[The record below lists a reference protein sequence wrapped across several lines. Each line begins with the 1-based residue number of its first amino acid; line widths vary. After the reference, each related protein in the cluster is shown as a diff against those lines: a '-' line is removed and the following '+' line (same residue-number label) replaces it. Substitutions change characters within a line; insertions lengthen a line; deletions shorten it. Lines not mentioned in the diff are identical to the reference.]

1 MEEDEVP
8 RGGYKEA
15 LLSAAGKRQRS
26 KAHTGLTPPALQQ
39 WTKEADA
46 ASTTPRDAIN
56 TNVLQEPYVEHQA
69 EGTSCGFRSNLNAND
84 NNDSHSHQQ
93 PGAQPDDSQPP
104 HPELVELHQCKASII
119 TMNAM
124 RLEPLKRMRVSMRN
138 SILPKQTPVRRYQ
151 EIRGNQLR
159 RQGQVR
165 EQLHGLD
172 ISGRRR
178 LRQLECVKKQSINTD
193 LTTRE
198 MLVLAEARCHY
209 VALKLEAQDTQ
220 GSQSKLRRTLRKIR
234 SCSRMSPCLHRK
246 SSGQR
251 HSKRP

>member
-1 MEEDEVP
+1 MEEDEAP

-138 SILPKQTPVRRYQ
+138 SILPKQTPVQ
-151 EIRGNQLR
+151 
-159 RQGQVR
+159 
-165 EQLHGLD
+165 
-172 ISGRRR
+172 ISG
-178 LRQLECVKKQSINTD
+178 N
-193 LTTRE
+193 
-198 MLVLAEARCHY
+198 
-209 VALKLEAQDTQ
+209 
-220 GSQSKLRRTLRKIR
+220 
-234 SCSRMSPCLHRK
+234 
-246 SSGQR
+246 SG
-251 HSKRP
+251 

>member
-1 MEEDEVP
+1 
-8 RGGYKEA
+8 
-15 LLSAAGKRQRS
+15 
-26 KAHTGLTPPALQQ
+26 
-39 WTKEADA
+39 
-46 ASTTPRDAIN
+46 
-56 TNVLQEPYVEHQA
+56 
-69 EGTSCGFRSNLNAND
+69 
-84 NNDSHSHQQ
+84 
-93 PGAQPDDSQPP
+93 
-104 HPELVELHQCKASII
+104 
-119 TMNAM
+119 MNPM
-124 RLEPLKRMRVSMRN
+124 RLEPLKMMRVSMRN
-138 SILPKQTPVRRYQ
+138 SIYCQSRHLCRYQ

-193 LTTRE
+193 LTTHE

-220 GSQSKLRRTLRKIR
+220 GSQSKFKLRRTLRKIR

>member
-1 MEEDEVP
+1 M
-8 RGGYKEA
+8 
-15 LLSAAGKRQRS
+15 
-26 KAHTGLTPPALQQ
+26 
-39 WTKEADA
+39 
-46 ASTTPRDAIN
+46 
-56 TNVLQEPYVEHQA
+56 LQEPYVEHQA
-69 EGTSCGFRSNLNAND
+69 EGTSCGFRSHLNAND
-84 NNDSHSHQQ
+84 NNESHSHQQ
-93 PGAQPDDSQPP
+93 PGAQPDDSLPP

-124 RLEPLKRMRVSMRN
+124 RLEPLTRMRVSMRN
-138 SILPKQTPVRRYQ
+138 SILPKSHPCRYQ
-151 EIRGNQLR
+151 KTRGNQLR
-159 RQGQVR
+159 RQGQGR

-193 LTTRE
+193 LTTHE
-198 MLVLAEARCHY
+198 MLVLAEPRCHY

-220 GSQSKLRRTLRKIR
+220 GSQSKLRRLLKKIR

>member
-1 MEEDEVP
+1 M
-8 RGGYKEA
+8 
-15 LLSAAGKRQRS
+15 
-26 KAHTGLTPPALQQ
+26 
-39 WTKEADA
+39 
-46 ASTTPRDAIN
+46 
-56 TNVLQEPYVEHQA
+56 NVLQEPYVEHQA
-69 EGTSCGFRSNLNAND
+69 EGKSCGFRSNLNAND

-93 PGAQPDDSQPP
+93 PGAQPEDSQPP
-104 HPELVELHQCKASII
+104 HPEVVELHQCKASII

-124 RLEPLKRMRVSMRN
+124 RPEPLKRMRVSMRN

-178 LRQLECVKKQSINTD
+178 LQQLECVKKQSINTD
-193 LTTRE
+193 PTAHIKCSCWQRRGVITF
-198 MLVLAEARCHY
+198 Y

>member
-1 MEEDEVP
+1 MQEDANNVHEQS
-8 RGGYKEA
+8 RRHKRHRA
-15 LLSAAGKRQRS
+15 LR
-26 KAHTGLTPPALQQ
+26 Q

-56 TNVLQEPYVEHQA
+56 TNVLQDPYVEHQA

-84 NNDSHSHQQ
+84 NNDNHSHQQ
-93 PGAQPDDSQPP
+93 PGVQPDDSQPP
-104 HPELVELHQCKASII
+104 HLELVELHQCKASII

-124 RLEPLKRMRVSMRN
+124 HLGPLKKGCGSRCGTRYCQSRQ
-138 SILPKQTPVRRYQ
+138 LCRYQ
-151 EIRGNQLR
+151 EVLGNQLR

-165 EQLHGLD
+165 AQLHGLD

-193 LTTRE
+193 LTTHE

-209 VALKLEAQDTQ
+209 VALKLEAQNTQ

>member
-1 MEEDEVP
+1 
-8 RGGYKEA
+8 
-15 LLSAAGKRQRS
+15 
-26 KAHTGLTPPALQQ
+26 
-39 WTKEADA
+39 
-46 ASTTPRDAIN
+46 
-56 TNVLQEPYVEHQA
+56 
-69 EGTSCGFRSNLNAND
+69 
-84 NNDSHSHQQ
+84 
-93 PGAQPDDSQPP
+93 
-104 HPELVELHQCKASII
+104 
-119 TMNAM
+119 MNPM
-124 RLEPLKRMRVSMRN
+124 RLEPLKMMRVSMRN
-138 SILPKQTPVRRYQ
+138 SIYCQSRHLCRYQ

-220 GSQSKLRRTLRKIR
+220 GSQSKLRRTPSKIR